1 MSDIKQSNSVIAK
14 KSYAFALDIIS
25 IYKLLINERKEFILS
40 KQLLRCDT
48 SIGANVHEAISSES
62 KRDFVHKLS
71 IALKEAKETSYWLNL
86 LNDSEYSTIEQFNNL
101 NNNCI
106 ELIKILNSIILT
118 MKAKYFTNP
127 TINS

>member
-40 KQLLRCDT
+40 KQLLCCGI

-71 IALKEAKETSYWLNL
+71 IALKEAKEISYKLNL
-86 LNDSEYSTIEQFNNL
+86 LNDSCYISKEHSKKL
-101 NNNCI
+101 NILCS
-106 ELIKILNSIILT
+106 EAIKILNSIILT
-118 MKAKYFTNP
+118 YKSQILF
-127 TINS
+127 

>member
-1 MSDIKQSNSVIAK
+1 MSDIKQSNSIIAK
-14 KSYAFALDIIS
+14 KSYAFALEIIS
-25 IYKLLINERKEFILS
+25 IYKYLVSDKKEFVLS
-40 KQLLRCDT
+40 KQLLRCGT

-86 LNDSEYSTIEQFNNL
+86 LNDANYISKEQFNDL
-101 NNNCI
+101 NITCT

-118 MKAKYFTNP
+118 MKAKYFAKP
-127 TINS
+127 TLNS

>member
-14 KSYAFALDIIS
+14 KSYAFAMDIIS

-40 KQLLRCDT
+40 KQRLRCGT

-86 LNDSEYSTIEQFNNL
+86 LNDSEYITIEQFNNL

>member
-118 MKAKYFTNP
+118 MKAKYFINP